1 MPTQLD
7 MLAHA
12 RITDPDTSHEAAE
25 SASHRI
31 TLCQRAVQT
40 CLLAQ
45 GPMCD
50 AELVFRYQN
59 ETTLPKQSPSGIRS
73 RRHELVVRGLVR
85 DSGRRLRTESGRSHI
100 IWEAV
105 PQEG

>member
-1 MPTQLD
+1 

-12 RITDPDTSHEAAE
+12 RITDPETSHEAAE

-31 TLCQRAVQT
+31 TMCQQAVLT
-40 CLLAQ
+40 LLLAQ
-45 GPMCD
+45 NAPLSD

-59 ETTLPKQSPSGIRS
+59 MTTLPKQSPSGIRS
-73 RRHELVVRGLVR
+73 RRHELVLRGLVR
-85 DSGRRLRTESGRSHI
+85 DSHQRMRPDGGRAHI
-100 IWEAV
+100 LWEAV